1 MDIAVLVTSLVLLNL
16 LKEAF
21 IWWQCTNQT
30 VDERSQ
36 RVRFN

>member
-21 IWWQCTNQT
+21 IWWQYTNQT

-36 RVRFN
+36 TGAF